1 MKTLKT
7 SLLLLVI
14 AGGLGLN
21 SANAGQPHM
30 RAALD
35 HLRAAREELRA
46 AEHNKGGWRERAL
59 QNVNRAI
66 GETERG
72 MAVAR

>member
-7 SLLLLVI
+7 SLLILTV
-14 AGGLGLN
+14 GMGLGLN

-30 RAALD
+30 RSALD
-35 HLRAAREELRA
+35 HMRAAREELRM
-46 AEHNKGGWRERAL
+46 AEHNKGGWRVRAL
-59 QNVNRAI
+59 ENLNRAI

-72 MAVAR
+72 INVAR